1 MCVRTRYR
9 YYTYNMTEDEYILL
23 YEKCFSG
30 TCTQEEQL
38 LLQEYKDYFS
48 LNTEWDNQIGD
59 QEDIMER
66 MYFQLKKSILKENN
80 TKWRKL
86 FLAAAC
92 LLIISVGCI
101 FYVQN
106 LNQFVLEDV
115 TVTKIVPGSKKATL
129 LLSDGSQII
138 LDEYEDGAVV
148 MQDDFIV
155 GKKEKGGLVYNDL
168 DQFKNEI
175 LQYNTIVV
183 PRGGEY
189 RLILAD
195 GSKVW
200 LNSGSS
206 LKYPV
211 NFKTADR
218 IVELTGEAYFEVA
231 KNKGSSFIVR
241 VKETEVEVLGTY
253 FNVNSY
259 NEDEV
264 ITLIEGAVKLKN
276 GVESLLLKPGQ
287 SGVVKSGKIRAED
300 ADIESVTSWKNGYF
314 IFRDESL
321 KSIMD
326 KVSRWYDI
334 DVEFRGGVENKE
346 FYAKTARYTDFLEM
360 LKNIELTGT
369 VRFKIEGRRVII
381 MP

>member
-1 MCVRTRYR
+1 
-9 YYTYNMTEDEYILL
+9 MTEDEYILL

-115 TVTKIVPGSKKATL
+115 TVAKIVPGSKKATL